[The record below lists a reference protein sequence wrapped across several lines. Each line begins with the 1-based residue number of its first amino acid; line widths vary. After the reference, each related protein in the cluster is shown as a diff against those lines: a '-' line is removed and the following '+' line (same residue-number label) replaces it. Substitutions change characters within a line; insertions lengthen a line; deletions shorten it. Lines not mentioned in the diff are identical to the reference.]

1 MLLLTLY
8 TKNKQDKNTMANSNN
23 SDLLAT
29 VSTNIDAFLALP
41 CYDLLAS
48 IQSNDITLKNFI
60 PSKDNKHVLS
70 GTQDLWRNIDPSKF
84 DFTLPSKAVKP
95 DRPEKPDP
103 FSGKAK
109 QDYYNALEA
118 RDAFD
123 VDPNGGLLNI
133 EIDRIATRLLQ
144 HDIIRKY
151 DKLQRIYQFV
161 KSHDVSMFTHQEE
174 LDLWEL
180 PQTVR
185 SKILDIYKASFKAN
199 PSLEFTGGLHK
210 IDLTNFD
217 DCKIRT
223 NPNPISVACSLD
235 TVDGINSIIAVKN
248 TAPSASYGFMSK
260 EILGSV
266 LESIKSECNGKTLL
280 KIITRLDTHSG
291 GSKNSTTIL
300 ANLRLLITGEAPSKG
315 KKSAQ

>member
-1 MLLLTLY
+1 MFGITYNFLIR
-8 TKNKQDKNTMANSNN
+8 TKNKMTIDTN

-29 VSTNIDAFLALP
+29 VSNSIDAFLALP
-41 CYDLLAS
+41 CYGLLD
-48 IQSNDITLKNFI
+48 NLKTDDIILKSFI
-60 PSKDNKHVLS
+60 PSKDNSSALS
-70 GTQDLWRNIDPSKF
+70 GTQETFRNLDLSSFN
-84 DFTLPSKAVKP
+84 FTLPSKAIKPDKPVKP
-95 DRPEKPDP
+95 EE
-103 FSGKAK
+103 FTGKAK
-109 QDYYNALEA
+109 QSYYDSLELWSDWDTTDEALMN
-118 RDAFD
+118 
-123 VDPNGGLLNI
+123 V
-133 EIDRIATRLLQ
+133 EIDRVATRLLQ
-144 HDIIRKY
+144 HDVLRKFT
-151 DKLQRIYQFV
+151 KLQRVCQFV
-161 KSHDVSMFTHQEE
+161 SNHDASMFVHQEE
-174 LDLWEL
+174 LDLHEL

-185 SKILDIYKASFKAN
+185 TKILDIYKASFKAN

-223 NPNPISVACSLD
+223 NPNPITVACSLD

-266 LESIKSECNGKTLL
+266 LESVRSDCNGKTLL

-300 ANLRLLITGEAPSKG
+300 ANLRMLLGFVPTKG
-315 KKSAQ
+315 KKAAV